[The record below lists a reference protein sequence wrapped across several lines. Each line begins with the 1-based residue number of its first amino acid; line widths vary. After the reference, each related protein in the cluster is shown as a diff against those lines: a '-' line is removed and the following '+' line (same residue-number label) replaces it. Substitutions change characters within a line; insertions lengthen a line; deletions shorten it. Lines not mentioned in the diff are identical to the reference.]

1 MRQRNDELSVKEC
14 PNCGAPMRDGK
25 CNYCSA
31 TELAKTVWNEGKCRN
46 CGASL
51 TNNLIKDKQ
60 NQFVCRYCGWPVRD
74 KPVEDTLRSPS
85 TPPDPEPLP
94 PNSPTATI
102 SSLSRGGGN
111 DIGFYTEMFAFLMM
125 IMIFFALVGP
135 ILEVVKKTTGNITT
149 TNHPI
154 DVPTYTPG
162 LSVILLGG
170 AFVAGII
177 LTFVILRNRHRREL
191 QRQRR
196 LLGATTQ

>member
-1 MRQRNDELSVKEC
+1 
-14 PNCGAPMRDGK
+14 MRDGK
-25 CNYCSA
+25 CNYCHA

-94 PNSPTATI
+94 PNSPVATI
-102 SSLSRGGGN
+102 SFSSSN
-111 DIGFYTEMFAFLMM
+111 SVGFGHNEFEIIMFLAFT
-125 IMIFFALVGP
+125 IFFVTAVLPIALHSATQ
-135 ILEVVKKTTGNITT
+135 ISGNITT
-149 TNHPI
+149 TNHSI
-154 DVPTYTPG
+154 DVPVYSPG
-162 LSVILLGG
+162 FSVILLGG
-170 AFVAGII
+170 AFIAGII